1 MGEEIKG
8 KRLSIL
14 SCAEQEALYGLP
26 DFDDTQRLEYLALSE
41 TELAIVNSRPGV
53 TAQAYCV
60 LQIGYFKAKQAF
72 FRFDLCD
79 VEDDFSFVLSRYFRG
94 EPIEKKTISKHERYT
109 QRERITTLFGYQPW
123 TASIM
128 PQLAQQVEQIVHRD
142 VTPGFVATEL
152 IVWLNTQKIIRPGYT
167 TLQEIVSEALS
178 AERQRLGNLLTTT
191 LSESASVALDQLLVR
206 DDTLSQLAILKQD
219 AKSFGWRQMCRERE
233 KYATLAPLHAVAKT
247 LLPQLAISQQNLLYY
262 ASLANFY
269 TVHDLREMRGEQRNL
284 YLLCYAWM
292 RYRQLTDNLVDA
304 MAYHMKQLEDQC
316 KATVRQ
322 ALSAEQ
328 AQRQQPT
335 PKIGRLL
342 SLYVDDS
349 VADPTPFGE
358 VRKRAYK
365 IMSKDKLL
373 STAQQLSLTPPN
385 RWVLHWQ
392 AVDGLAERVRRHLR
406 PLYTAL
412 NFASTI
418 PDCPWLASLA
428 WAKEVFAKQQR
439 LSQRPLNECPAAS
452 LPKLLKPY
460 LLTFNDNGEAS
471 GLQADR
477 YEFLLYRQIKKRF
490 ESGEIFLDDSLQ
502 HRHFSDELV
511 SMPDKADVLAKM
523 DIPFLRQPIETELD
537 ALTTELHIQW
547 IAFNRELKQG
557 KLKHL
562 EYARLTEQ
570 VQLIWGN

>member
-1 MGEEIKG
+1 M
-8 KRLSIL
+8 
-14 SCAEQEALYGLP
+14 YGLP
-26 DFDDTQRLEYLALSE
+26 DFDDTQHLEYLALSE
-41 TELAIVNSRPGV
+41 AELAIVNCRPGV

-94 EPIEKKTISKHERYT
+94 ESIEQKTISKHERYA
-109 QRERITTLFGYQPW
+109 QRERITKLFCYQPC

-128 PQLAQQVEQIVHRD
+128 PQLAQQAEQIVRRD

-178 AERQRLGNLLTTT
+178 AERQRLGDLLAAA
-191 LSESASVALDQLLVR
+191 LSESASMALDQLLVR
-206 DDTLSQLAILKQD
+206 DDTLSQLAVLKQD

-233 KYATLAPLHAVAKT
+233 KYATLAPLHEIAKT
-247 LLPQLAISQQNLLYY
+247 LLPKLEISQQNLLYY
-262 ASLANFY
+262 ASLSNFY
-269 TVHDLREMRGEQRNL
+269 TVHDLREMKGEQRKL

-292 RYRQLTDNLVDA
+292 RYRQLTDNLVGA
-304 MAYHMKQLEDQC
+304 IEYHTKQLEDEC

-322 ALSAEQ
+322 SFAAEQ
-328 AQRQQPT
+328 AQRQQPI

-365 IMSKDKLL
+365 IMSKDKLQSAAQRL
-373 STAQQLSLTPPN
+373 SIPPPN
-385 RWVLHWQ
+385 KWALHWQ

-406 PLYTAL
+406 PLYMAL

-418 PDCPWLASLA
+418 PDCPWLASLI
-428 WAKEVFAKQQR
+428 WAKEVFAK
-439 LSQRPLNECPAAS
+439 
-452 LPKLLKPY
+452 
-460 LLTFNDNGEAS
+460 
-471 GLQADR
+471 
-477 YEFLLYRQIKKRF
+477 
-490 ESGEIFLDDSLQ
+490 
-502 HRHFSDELV
+502 
-511 SMPDKADVLAKM
+511 
-523 DIPFLRQPIETELD
+523 
-537 ALTTELHIQW
+537 
-547 IAFNRELKQG
+547 
-557 KLKHL
+557 
-562 EYARLTEQ
+562 
-570 VQLIWGN
+570 